1 MTDSPSGGPPEYKV
15 YKTRRNPLSGL
26 RSGGLDGLRGRGR
39 GRDKGPKEP
48 RERGKIT
55 PGRVGKWV
63 AVALAAWLL
72 FSLVLFL
79 ISAQLSGGLSPRSER
94 GLSGGG
100 SILTG
105 SNILVLGTD
114 TRTGD
119 SIDKS
124 QTGPAR
130 ADTIMILHSSLGGF
144 RRLSIPRDAF
154 ASIPGHD
161 DQRINAAYALGG
173 RALMVETVERYLGND
188 LKINHLMEIDFKGF
202 PKFVDAIG
210 GITVTAKRRVCS
222 PPFDNFYK
230 GLRFKKGEN
239 DLTGRKALGWARVR
253 KNRCAPSEDDTDRA
267 ERQQQLLGGV
277 RGQFFSPSII
287 FRAPWVAWK
296 APRAF
301 KTDLHGPG
309 ILALTADAVVG
320 GTGDSEVLN
329 PSCAGCGPSGSL
341 LVPEGERRDAV
352 ERLQNGS

>member
-1 MTDSPSGGPPEYKV
+1 MADSPSGGPPEYKV

-26 RSGGLDGLRGRGR
+26 RSGGLDGLRRR
-39 GRDKGPKEP
+39 GRDKRPKEP

-55 PGRVGKWV
+55 PGRAAKWI

-72 FSLVLFL
+72 LSLALFL

-94 GLSGGG
+94 ALAGG
-100 SILTG
+100 SSNLTG
-105 SNILVLGTD
+105 ANILVLGTD

-130 ADTIMILHSSLGGF
+130 ADTIMVLHASLGGF
-144 RRLSIPRDAF
+144 RRLSIPRDSF
-154 ASIPGHD
+154 ASIPGHGE
-161 DQRINAAYALGG
+161 QRVNAAYALGG
-173 RALMVETVERYLGND
+173 RSLMVETVERYLGNG

-202 PKFVDAIG
+202 PGFVDAIG

-239 DLTGRKALGWARVR
+239 HLNGRRALGWARVR
-253 KNRCAPSEDDTDRA
+253 HNRCAPSETDVDRA
-267 ERQQQLLGGV
+267 ERQQQLLSGV
-277 RGQFFSPSII
+277 RGQILSPFSL

-309 ILALTADAVVG
+309 LLSLTADAVVG
-320 GTGDSEVLN
+320 GTGDSEVLR
-329 PSCAGCGPSGSL
+329 PSCAGCGPGGSL
-341 LVPEGERRDAV
+341 LVSEGERRDAV
-352 ERLQNGS
+352 DRLQNGG

>member
-1 MTDSPSGGPPEYKV
+1 MADPRFEGPPEYKV
-15 YKTRRNPLSGL
+15 YKTRRNPLAKLG
-26 RSGGLDGLRGRGR
+26 SGGLDGLRRRGR
-39 GRDKGPKEP
+39 GKGPKEP
-48 RERGKIT
+48 REREKIT
-55 PGRVGKWV
+55 PGRVAKWI
-63 AVALAAWLL
+63 ALALVAWLL
-72 FSLVLFL
+72 FSLALFL

-94 GLSGGG
+94 ALSGGG

-130 ADTIMILHSSLGGF
+130 ADTIMLLHASLGGF

-161 DQRINAAYALGG
+161 DQKINAAYAIGG
-173 RALMVETVERYLGND
+173 RSLMVETVERYLGNG
-188 LKINHLMEIDFKGF
+188 LKINHLMEIDFRGF
-202 PKFVDAIG
+202 PRFVDAIG

-222 PPFDNFYK
+222 PPFDNK
-230 GLRFKKGEN
+230 GLRFKEGRN
-239 DLTGRKALGWARVR
+239 HLSGRKALGWARVR

-267 ERQQQLLGGV
+267 ERQQQLLSGV
-277 RGQFFSPSII
+277 RGQFFSPFIL

-309 ILALTADAVVG
+309 LLALTADAVVG
-320 GTGDSEVLN
+320 GTGDSEVLR
-329 PSCAGCGPSGSL
+329 PSCAGCGPGGSL

-352 ERLQNGS
+352 DRLEKGS